1 MLKHMEKTR
10 TADDYEL
17 DLPRIRRELVDTG
30 WYSAVD
36 HVVQTG
42 STNTDMMNKDSV
54 SDRQVLLADEQVSG
68 KGRLGRVWTAPAQT
82 QIIQSVALLPT
93 TLDSLGI
100 LPLAAGLAVT
110 DIVDGAQLKWPN
122 DVQIQGKKL
131 CGILCEAGP
140 IGGTSGAAQGSTFGS
155 TNGSEPAARV
165 ILGIGLN
172 VSLTAEQLPIDNA
185 TSLALE
191 EQETNRTELTVAL
204 LGALH
209 HRLNQWEN
217 HDPEL
222 MKDYRKVSSSIGMN
236 VRLEA
241 PAGDVYGEVLGI
253 ADDGRINVGGE
264 YFSAGDVIHLR
275 PDNR

>member
-1 MLKHMEKTR
+1 MLKRMEKTR

-110 DIVDGAQLKWPN
+110 DIVDGARLKWPN

-185 TSLALE
+185 TSLALVG
-191 EQETNRTELTVAL
+191 QETNRTELTINL